1 MIPAIPF
8 QRGFLYTVLTRPGL
22 SWPCNAFEI
31 RAADRRRHMKNTL
44 ASKKTPRPMGSLE
57 FGTLMLLALL
67 VAPLAI
73 HVLASLAA

>member
-1 MIPAIPF
+1 
-8 QRGFLYTVLTRPGL
+8 
-22 SWPCNAFEI
+22 
-31 RAADRRRHMKNTL
+31 MKNTL